1 VLARLM
7 LILALVLPANVWR
20 SVCAAAELGLCAP
33 GTTTTAAAHA
43 SSCCDDQ
50 GSVERVACPCCT
62 LTCDEGEP
70 GEDRH
75 GCDCKSEAE
84 PRQPSTAPT
93 DPVTRHVIEP
103 MIAAPTPA
111 FDALHE
117 ARRVDAPRPAAPSRP
132 PNDVALARVCVW
144 RT

>member
-1 VLARLM
+1 M

-33 GTTTTAAAHA
+33 GTITAAAVHA
-43 SSCCDDQ
+43 SSCCHDE
-50 GSVERVACPCCT
+50 GSVERDACPCCT
-62 LTCDEGEP
+62 LTCDKGEP
-70 GEDRH
+70 DEDRRS
-75 GCDCKSEAE
+75 CDCKSEAE

-93 DPVTRHVIEP
+93 DPVTRHIAEP
-103 MIAAPTPA
+103 VIAAPTPRI
-111 FDALHE
+111 DAHRE
-117 ARRVDAPRPAAPSRP
+117 VCRVHAPSPAAPSRP

>member
-1 VLARLM
+1 M

-20 SVCAAAELGLCAP
+20 SVCAAAELGLCAA
-33 GTTTTAAAHA
+33 GQTTTPAVAT
-43 SSCCDDQ
+43 SCCSDQ
-50 GSVERVACPCCT
+50 EETSEVRACPCCT
-62 LTCDEGEP
+62 LSCNEGEP
-70 GEDRH
+70 DDDRR

-93 DPVTRHVIEP
+93 DPVTRHIAEAVT
-103 MIAAPTPA
+103 AAPAPI
-111 FDALHE
+111 FEVLPE
-117 ARRVDAPRPAAPSRP
+117 SPRVHAPRPAAPSRP